1 MEYYYV
7 YKGEKKGPFSL
18 TEIYKKD
25 IKEDTLIWYE
35 GLNDWTKAIEISE
48 LKVMFKVD
56 SPPIPPPP
64 VPESH
69 LTKEQKFER
78 IAEKVLPKKSENERK
93 TPLQPTEK
101 PKISILSKYPLFVV
115 INIIP
120 LYLFFFFFY
129 YPESEI
135 YDPNSFGVGQFLG
148 ANFVL
153 FFSLLIGLFK
163 QIEKQT
169 WIIIIVIQWVISL
182 LVSLKDEIINYI
194 L

>member
-1 MEYYYV
+1 
-7 YKGEKKGPFSL
+7 
-18 TEIYKKD
+18 
-25 IKEDTLIWYE
+25 
-35 GLNDWTKAIEISE
+35 
-48 LKVMFKVD
+48 
-56 SPPIPPPP
+56 
-64 VPESH
+64 
-69 LTKEQKFER
+69 
-78 IAEKVLPKKSENERK
+78 
-93 TPLQPTEK
+93 
-101 PKISILSKYPLFVV
+101 
-115 INIIP
+115 
-120 LYLFFFFFY
+120 LFFFFFY